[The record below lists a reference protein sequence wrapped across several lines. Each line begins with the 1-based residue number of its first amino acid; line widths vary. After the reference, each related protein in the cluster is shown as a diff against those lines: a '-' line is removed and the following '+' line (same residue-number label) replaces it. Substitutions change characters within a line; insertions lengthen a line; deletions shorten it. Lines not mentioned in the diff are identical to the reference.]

1 MPTELIIILV
11 LSGIAALL
19 VLFARANRWEEKE
32 KTRRERTRQRY
43 EQLEVRLAWALTQ
56 HGDALFQRLRQTSY
70 KDPYGNWVLNEVA
83 KELRYFFDNVV
94 VPEIC
99 PENEQE
105 FIFLRERL
113 TDWCAGMDPAEWHEI
128 REDPDPA
135 DSRRD
140 GRGYERFVASRLVQA
155 GFSVTYTPA
164 SGDQGVDLLA
174 ERDGRRVAIQCK
186 DYAKPAGNDAVQQI
200 YAGARFYGAARAVVV
215 APNGYT
221 TAARQLAGSLGVDC
235 LHEDE
240 LVGALS

>member
-1 MPTELIIILV
+1 MPTELIVILV
-11 LSGIAALL
+11 LASIAALL
-19 VLFARANRWEEKE
+19 VLTARANGWEEKE
-32 KTRRERTRQRY
+32 RARRERIRQRY
-43 EQLEVRLAWALTQ
+43 EQLEIRLAWALTQ
-56 HGDALFQRLRQTSY
+56 HGDALFLRFRQATY
-70 KDPYGNWVLNEVA
+70 KDPYGNWVLDKVA

-94 VPEIC
+94 VPDIC

-113 TDWCAGMDPAEWHEI
+113 TDWCAGMDPAEWHQSQ
-128 REDPDPA
+128 EDPPDN
-135 DSRRD
+135 RHD

-221 TAARQLAGSLGVDC
+221 IAARQLASSLGVDC

-240 LVGALS
+240 LIGALS